1 MITVRLVETLDEFAA
16 LEPAFDKLLIESE
29 SPHPHLSFTWLY
41 LWYKH
46 FGAGQDLFLLVA
58 EEGSGDRK
66 DVVGIAPLMIYRE
79 RTVNGLVDYRTVR
92 LIGHDFTDRNDFIV
106 RARQREA
113 IIEALADSLFAR
125 RARWDRLVLRHLND
139 ASPTFKPLCRAL
151 GRKGCRVEMAAL
163 ATCPWIDVEGSF
175 DDYFKT
181 RGRNLTG
188 DVGRRWRRLR
198 DAGIEPELQIL
209 SRLDEGLLDEIRVID
224 RARTEATAGRQ
235 SVFLDE
241 RKRGFVAELVE
252 RLNESGAWRIYVFRH
267 QGVLL
272 SYYICYD
279 CAGTLHF
286 WVTSYNIDYEQYSL
300 GKVLLKSVVE
310 DCFRQGFQ
318 HFDFMIGDEEY
329 KRRWTDRMS
338 INHVLTVTPNSLKNR
353 GVRLF
358 GSLVATVRKLKGRR
372 QGG

>member
-16 LEPAFDKLLIESE
+16 LEPAFDKLSIESE
-29 SPHPHLSFTWLY
+29 SPHPHLAFSWLY

-58 EEGSGDRK
+58 EEGSGERMEL
-66 DVVGIAPLMIYRE
+66 VGIAPLMIYRE

-106 RARQREA
+106 SAGQREA
-113 IIEALADSLFAR
+113 IIDALADSLFAR
-125 RARWDRLVLRHLND
+125 RSRWDRLVLRHLND

-224 RARTEATAGRQ
+224 RARSEATVGRE

-241 RKRGFVAELVE
+241 LKRDFVAELIE

-286 WVTSYNIDYEQYSL
+286 WVTSYNVAYEQYSL
-300 GKVLLKSVVE
+300 GKVLLKLVVE
-310 DCFRQGFQ
+310 DCFRQGYQ

-338 INHVLTVTPNSLKNR
+338 INHVLTVTPNSFKNR
-353 GVRLF
+353 GVWLF
-358 GSLVATVRKLKGRR
+358 GSLVAMVRKLKGRK
-372 QGG
+372 